1 MPEGVLQAF
10 RDSGLSHLLAIAGMH
25 LGLVGGFV
33 FFSLRGGL
41 ALIPWPVLRHPIKK
55 IAAVG
60 SLAVLFCYLI
70 IADAAVP
77 TERAFVMNGIVFAAI
92 LIDRLRLSMRI
103 CALAAMVVLALDPA
117 RSSGSASNR
126 RRGGADRRL

>member
-1 MPEGVLQAF
+1 
-10 RDSGLSHLLAIAGMH
+10 MH

-41 ALIPWPVLRHPIKK
+41 ALIPWVALRYPIKK
-55 IAAVG
+55 IAAVAT
-60 SLAVLFCYLI
+60 LAVLFCYLI
-70 IADAAVP
+70 ISGAAVP

-117 RSSGSASNR
+117 ALVGVSFPDVV
-126 RRGGADRRL
+126 RRGGRANRRLRNLGQPPRAFLSQR